1 MILVTQGHQESIGLE
16 VFLKSFICL
25 NQNEQSEFIL
35 FCNKE
40 TLEKNLK
47 NFGYKFEVHDEY
59 VEFITSKLK
68 CSFCNNLITEST
80 DSINNALR
88 IIKPQDI
95 LITLPTSKEQLLIDG
110 HVTKGYTEFLRKYFD
125 NNNITML
132 FKGNDSQIS
141 LLTDHI
147 PLAEVSQK
155 INYELIIN
163 KSKNSL
169 EGLNEI
175 GINIKQVVFSGINP
189 HAGENGLLGTEDSVI
204 NEAIVK
210 LRDIYSDKEIIGPI
224 SGDVVS
230 HYESSET
237 LIIFAY
243 HDQGLSYF
251 KHSNKF
257 IGANITLGLP
267 FIRMSVDHGTA
278 FDLYGK
284 NVADY
289 NGCFN
294 LMKFALTI

>member
-25 NQNEQSEFIL
+25 NQVEQKEFV
-35 FCNKE
+35 FYCNRE
-40 TLEKNLK
+40 TLEKNLN
-47 NFGYKFEVHDEY
+47 NFGYKYNITDNSI
-59 VEFITSKLK
+59 EFINSRLK
-68 CSFCNNLITEST
+68 CEFNQKVITEST
-80 DSINNALR
+80 DSINSALKG
-88 IIKPQDI
+88 ISPEDV
-95 LITLPTSKEQLLIDG
+95 LITLPTSKEQLLING
-110 HVTKGYTEFLRKYFD
+110 EITKGYTEFFRKYYED
-125 NNNITML
+125 KNITML

-147 PLAEVSQK
+147 PLVEVSGK
-155 INYELIIN
+155 INHELIIE
-163 KSKNSL
+163 KTKNSIN
-169 EGLNEI
+169 GLSKI
-175 GINIKQVVFSGINP
+175 GVNIKRIVFSGINP

-204 NEAIVK
+204 SEALEELK
-210 LRDIYSDKEIIGPI
+210 TLFPDKKILGPI
-224 SGDVVS
+224 SGDIVS
-230 HYESSET
+230 HYESKDT
-237 LIIFAY
+237 LIIFAF

-257 IGANITLGLP
+257 IGANITFGLP

-289 NGCFN
+289 NGCLN